1 MINHRNWFDKIYC
14 LAIGSI
20 VGHEITHG
28 FDELRRHYDKHQNKY
43 TSWSQETAN
52 IFEQRSQ
59 CLIEQYNNYFVR
71 EIGLRVN
78 GQQTREENIAD
89 NDGLKKAFYVKDKQV
104 FIDKYWMWINLGI
117 SKMD

>member
-59 CLIEQYNNYFVR
+59 CLI
-71 EIGLRVN
+71 
-78 GQQTREENIAD
+78 
-89 NDGLKKAFYVKDKQV
+89 
-104 FIDKYWMWINLGI
+104 
-117 SKMD
+117 